1 MRAWMV
7 RLHRWFGLFAA
18 TFLTVAGLTG
28 ALIAWDHEIDG
39 WLNPELYDAATTGP
53 AQDPVVLAARLEAA
67 DPRLQVTWLPLAVEP
82 GHSLLLWV
90 VPRTDPQTG
99 QPFHLDFNQVA
110 LNPVTGDVQAR
121 REWGAFSLSRA
132 HLMPFLYKLHYS
144 LHLPSIGPVELGV
157 WLMGGIAIAWVLDT
171 LIALW
176 ISFPNRAQWRRSLAF
191 RWAQGG
197 HKLVFDLHRSGGVW
211 LWVLVLIVAITSV
224 DMNLGSQVVKPLVN
238 VFSPLTESKADSMPP
253 APAGSAVT
261 LATQGHDVIARAQ
274 AIAAE
279 RGWSAPVGSLYIRPG
294 SHAWTVSFHEAGNS
308 HGDIGLGNVQ
318 LDLDAATGGVL
329 GSSVPGEGS
338 AGDVFL
344 QTMFPLH
351 SGRIIGTAG
360 RVLVTLLGLAIATFS
375 VTGVLI
381 WARKRKA
388 RLHAERSRA
397 QRPTRVSNSA
407 T

>member
-28 ALIAWDHEIDG
+28 AVIAWDHEIDG
-39 WLNPELYDAATTGP
+39 WLNPDLYDAATPGP
-53 AQDPVVLAARLEAA
+53 TQDPVVLAAQLEAA
-67 DPRLQVTWLPLAVEP
+67 DPRLQATWIPLSVEP

-90 VPRTDPQTG
+90 VPRTNPQTG
-99 QPFHLDFNQVA
+99 RPYALDFNQVA
-110 LNPVTGDVQAR
+110 VNPVTGEVQAR
-121 REWGAFSLSRA
+121 REWGAFSLSRE

-144 LHLPSIGPVELGV
+144 LHLPAIGPVDLGV

-176 ISFPNRAQWRRSLAF
+176 ISFPNWAQWRRSLAF

-211 LWVLVLIVAITSV
+211 LWGLVLIVAITSV
-224 DMNLGSQVVKPLVN
+224 DMNLGSQVVKPLVKA
-238 VFSPLTESKADSMPP
+238 FSPVTESQADHLPLPP
-253 APAGSAVT
+253 PGQAVT
-261 LATQGHDVIARAQ
+261 LAAKGHDVVAQ
-274 AIAAE
+274 AQALAAE
-279 RGWSAPVGSLYIRPG
+279 RGWTEPAGAIYIRPG
-294 SHAWTVSFHEAGNS
+294 SNAWTVSFHQAGNS
-308 HGDIGLGNVQ
+308 HGDVGLGNVL
-318 LDLDAATGGVL
+318 LDLDASNGRIL
-329 GSSVPGEGS
+329 GTTVPGEGS
-338 AGDVFL
+338 AGDVVL

-351 SGRIIGTAG
+351 SGRIIGLPG
-360 RVLVTLLGLAIATFS
+360 RILVTLLGLAVATFS

-388 RLHAERSRA
+388 RLHAERNRA
-397 QRPTRVSNSA
+397 QRPTRVSSSA